1 MKGTREGCLQLLV
14 TDAVKVT
21 ESCKAVC
28 VGGEGGWAVGMRGQL
43 ARVTEGPSLGLLQGA
58 RLTGVPYPLTHGE
71 LGLGAGNGLQK
82 SRDPWILGPRDY
94 RGSDL
99 GVGRCSKPSTVDW
112 SLARQPSLPLPTLPW
127 PPLVAG

>member
-58 RLTGVPYPLTHGE
+58 RLTGVPYPLMGSWDSERVMVSKSHVTHG
-71 LGLGAGNGLQK
+71 
-82 SRDPWILGPRDY
+82 S
-94 RGSDL
+94 
-99 GVGRCSKPSTVDW
+99 
-112 SLARQPSLPLPTLPW
+112 
-127 PPLVAG
+127 